1 MLDVA
6 TGMRTQIDVA
16 VRDLLVEGVPRAH
29 RLASWILHDSTAA
42 DDAVQEAALVA
53 WDKREDLR
61 DPEAA
66 EGWFI
71 RILVN
76 VCRAELRRR
85 SRPRIVET
93 EGLVEGAGEYLPQ
106 RDELS
111 RAICTLTVDEQT
123 ILALRFGR
131 DLTVAQIASA
141 MDLRAGT
148 VKSRLHAALAHL
160 RAALEAER
168 RREEALR

>member
-1 MLDVA
+1 
-6 TGMRTQIDVA
+6 
-16 VRDLLVEGVPRAH
+16 
-29 RLASWILHDSTAA
+29 
-42 DDAVQEAALVA
+42 
-53 WDKREDLR
+53 
-61 DPEAA
+61 
-66 EGWFI
+66 
-71 RILVN
+71 
-76 VCRAELRRR
+76 
-85 SRPRIVET
+85 VET